1 MDNGKLEVFEGY
13 RVQYNNAL
21 GPYKGGIRFH
31 PEVTLETD
39 ISHFHIEDVVKDRVF
54 WNRMNCLRA

>member
-1 MDNGKLEVFEGY
+1 MQVKIPIRMDNGKLEVFEGY

-39 ISHFHIEDVVKDRVF
+39 ISQFSH
-54 WNRMNCLRA
+54 